1 MSNKKRT
8 RMHAGMQIDWVG
20 HADGQ
25 GVGVRQGPGKAP
37 AGGGGYLYEC
47 TTPQL
52 WEEAKFRELAD
63 MGLPAI
69 WLAVAR
75 DLGYDRFLAM
85 WRRLDAAVELR
96 SESDSMIEIQMRRY
110 SSFQRYQRNRFIES
124 LAPFLGNAE
133 IRDRVKVQ
141 LGEKLSLNH
150 VRRLANRAR
159 VGAE

>member
-1 MSNKKRT
+1 
-8 RMHAGMQIDWVG
+8 
-20 HADGQ
+20 
-25 GVGVRQGPGKAP
+25 
-37 AGGGGYLYEC
+37 
-47 TTPQL
+47 
-52 WEEAKFRELAD
+52 

-69 WLAVAR
+69 WLDVAR